1 MNVMVTADLSVR
13 REVYECPC
21 DVCRTHS
28 RGPMALEHEAINRV
42 MATLDERQRRLF
54 VGLLARHR
62 GHGGI
67 LTLAEITGMSRTTIR
82 RGIEELRH
90 GIDPAEQRVRRR
102 GAGRRPVEKK
112 TRLS

>member
-1 MNVMVTADLSVR
+1 MVTADLSVR
-13 REVYECPC
+13 REVYACPC
-21 DVCRTHS
+21 DVCRTNS
-28 RGPMALEHEAINRV
+28 SGATAREHEAINRV

-54 VGLLARHR
+54 AGLLARHR

-67 LTLAEITGMSRTTIR
+67 LTLAEITGLSRTTIR
-82 RGIEELRH
+82 RGIDELRR

-112 TRLS
+112 TPLS